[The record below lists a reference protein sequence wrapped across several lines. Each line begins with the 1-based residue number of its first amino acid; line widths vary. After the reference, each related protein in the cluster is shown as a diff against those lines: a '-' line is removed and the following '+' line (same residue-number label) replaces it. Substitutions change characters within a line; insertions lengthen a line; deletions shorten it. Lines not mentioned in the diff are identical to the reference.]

1 MSKEQTL
8 AAIVRENRN
17 RTIGVN
23 KVISNSPKTIPLISK
38 LVSDNKTPP
47 AKETEEDKL
56 AINKGI
62 LLQIHSKMAAK
73 RTNNISIQKLFP
85 DIELAIQILISSI
98 FSPKKMTDIQL
109 NYKFDK
115 KLKLSPEPSS
125 KILEFIKTYVND
137 NYELEERLPEILRD
151 ILANSGSCPV
161 AVIPEAALDQIINRD
176 LLASYSNESFK
187 TAADKLVNN
196 LVSPMNINTEMF
208 KKTSLPDKSKLS
220 LESLIDYLSS
230 GSLVNF
236 TDNPKFLHFNE
247 VRESVISDVVRKS
260 ARTGNKI
267 AMESHE
273 KIKYLDIFR
282 EQRGFATGNEVT
294 FVRNKSETLRK
305 SMGKSMLTFFPSEA
319 VVPVCLPGNE
329 SKHAGYLVLFDEDGK
344 PLSGDSK
351 EAAGMA
357 INNFYQIKTPNA
369 QNPISTAYN
378 SLLGDAEMKVDSNQ
392 LFTMYKDIMEQ
403 KLYSTINSS
412 LSGKSVKISDQND
425 LYFLMFTRALSNQK
439 TNVLFLPKEL
449 MTYFAFY
456 YDEYGVG
463 KSLLDNLS
471 ILCSLRAILLFARV
485 MAQTKQAINVTKVGV
500 DLDPRDQDPEK
511 TIAQIQDAVLRM
523 RQNYFPLGINNPAD
537 LINWIQRAGL
547 QFEYRNNS
555 LLPDVKIDFTNGDYQ
570 NEVPD
575 SELEDELK
583 KQTIQAMGL
592 DPEVVDAAFGPD
604 FATSVVN
611 NNVLFAKRIMVY
623 QKKLATHTSNLISQ
637 FVYMDEDLR
646 TELKRLFEEN
656 EELIVG
662 SLPEDEKAKYKT
674 NKETFLDEFL
684 DTIGDSIHTE
694 FPKPE
699 NSNLVNMSMEFKLYK
714 DSLLE
719 LIPAV
724 ISDELFP
731 EGIAGELAPH
741 IGTLQQIY
749 MNYLLR
755 KWCSDNNYFP
765 ELLELTSDGDEE
777 IESITKIIVGHLTG
791 TMQNATALLTA
802 MQKFKEA
809 VNVDLSKV
817 SGEGASSV
825 SSSDSSSSSSS
836 DGGSGG
842 GIDGDLGGEDLLNF

>member
-8 AAIVRENRN
+8 AAIVRENRS
-17 RTIGVN
+17 RTVGVN
-23 KVISNSPKTIPLISK
+23 KIISNSPKTIPLISK

-47 AKETEEDKL
+47 VKEIEEDRL

-62 LLQIHSKMAAK
+62 LLQIHSKMAAR

-115 KLKLSPEPSS
+115 KLRLSPEPSS

-137 NYELEERLPEILRD
+137 NYELEERLPDILRD
-151 ILANSGSCPV
+151 ILANSGSSPV

-176 LLASYSNESFK
+176 LLASYSSENFK
-187 TAADKLVNN
+187 IAAERLVGD
-196 LVSPMNINTEMF
+196 LISPVNINTDMF
-208 KKTSLPDKSKLS
+208 MKKTLPEQGKISAENFVDHLS
-220 LESLIDYLSS
+220 G
-230 GSLVNF
+230 GSFINF

-260 ARTGNKI
+260 ARTGKKI
-267 AMESHE
+267 AMESQE

-282 EQRGFATGNEVT
+282 EQRGFSTGNEVT

-305 SMGKSMLTFFPSEA
+305 SMGKSMLSFFPSEA

-329 SKHAGYLVLFDEDGK
+329 TKHAGYLVLFDEDGK

-351 EAAGMA
+351 EAAGQA
-357 INNFYQIKTPNA
+357 INNFYQIRTPNA
-369 QNPISTAYN
+369 QNPIMTAYN

-456 YDEYGVG
+456 YDEYGIG

-555 LLPDVKIDFTNGDYQ
+555 LLPEVKIDFTNGDYQ
-570 NEVPD
+570 GEVPN

-623 QKKLATHTSNLISQ
+623 QKKLAIHTTNLISQ

-646 TELKRLFEEN
+646 SELKKLFEEH
-656 EELIVG
+656 ETLIVG
-662 SLPEDEKAKYKT
+662 SLSEDDKAKYRT
-674 NKETFLDEFL
+674 NKDEFL
-684 DTIGDSIHTE
+684 DQFLDDIADSVRTE

-714 DSLLE
+714 DSLNE
-719 LIPAV
+719 LIPSC
-724 ISDELFP
+724 ISEELFP
-731 EGIAGELAPH
+731 EGIAGELSPH

-749 MNYLLR
+749 TNYLLR

-765 ELLELTSDGDEE
+765 ELLELTSDGQEE
-777 IESITKIIVGHLTG
+777 IESITKIIIGHLTG
-791 TMQNATALLTA
+791 TMKNSTALLVA

-809 VNVDLSKV
+809 VGVDLTNVK
-817 SGEGASSV
+817 GDGASAV
-825 SSSDSSSSSSS
+825 SSSGSSSSSESS
-836 DGGSGG
+836 GEIGGDNTDDLSG
-842 GIDGDLGGEDLLNF
+842 DDLLSL